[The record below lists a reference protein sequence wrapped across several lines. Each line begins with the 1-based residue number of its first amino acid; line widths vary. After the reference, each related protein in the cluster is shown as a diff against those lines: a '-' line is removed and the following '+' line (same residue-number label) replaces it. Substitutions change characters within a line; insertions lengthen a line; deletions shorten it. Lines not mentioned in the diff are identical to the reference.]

1 MDSVS
6 RSSQVLRVQP
16 FFGLYA
22 EIRRRDRID
31 PDERTDV
38 PAIAESAR
46 VTFGAGVGP
55 QATLTARSAS
65 ARAIDFYQSV
75 QDLGAAP

>member
-1 MDSVS
+1 MDNVA
-6 RSSQVLRVQP
+6 RSGPSLRVQP

-55 QATLTARSAS
+55 PSTLVVRSSA
-65 ARAIDFYQSV
+65 ARAIDLYQRV
-75 QDLGAAP
+75 QGAGAES